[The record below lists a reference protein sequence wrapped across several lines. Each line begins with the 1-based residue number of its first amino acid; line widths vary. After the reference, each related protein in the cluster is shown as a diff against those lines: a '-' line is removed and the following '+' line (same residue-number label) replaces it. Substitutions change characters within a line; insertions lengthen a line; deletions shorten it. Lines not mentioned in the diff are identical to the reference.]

1 MPTGAS
7 PRPKDEQGRPMFTMK
22 KDRPGS
28 LRKID
33 TAIADTLGREARND
47 ALAAG
52 RFVMAP
58 AAPPPAI
65 F

>member
-1 MPTGAS
+1 
-7 PRPKDEQGRPMFTMK
+7 MFTMK